1 MGEIETYG
9 KRGKAHGVFG
19 THCDILGDKVTA

>member
-9 KRGKAHGVFG
+9 KRGKTHGVFG
-19 THCDILGDKVTA
+19 THCDILGDKLTA